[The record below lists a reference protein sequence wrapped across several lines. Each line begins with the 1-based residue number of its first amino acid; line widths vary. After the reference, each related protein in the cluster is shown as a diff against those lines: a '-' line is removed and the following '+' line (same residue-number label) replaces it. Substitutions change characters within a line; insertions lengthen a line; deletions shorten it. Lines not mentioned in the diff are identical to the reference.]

1 MAALRFMISD
11 RALRVISTLGI
22 GLALILTLSGHAALA
37 RQDSAN
43 EAKVVLKELNDSGV
57 AGYASL
63 VASGDQTK
71 VSMNVTGVLGDNP
84 THIHQGTCSDLD
96 PNPQFPLTN
105 IVLPSST
112 LTGTSDTLVDVP
124 LEDLLSSPH
133 LILIHK
139 SVKEIGTYLACGN
152 IVPGAL
158 TAKQKAQATSG
169 APLPNTGIGFGS
181 TSSLT
186 ARTTWLA
193 LVATELIL
201 ISALVMV
208 RRSSALAARERK
220 RPFDRS

>member
-1 MAALRFMISD
+1 MAAMRL
-11 RALRVISTLGI
+11 VISSSAIRVMGTLGI
-22 GLALILTLSGHAALA
+22 GLILGLGLPGGITVA
-37 RQDSAN
+37 RQNTAD
-43 EAKVVLKELNDSGV
+43 EAKVELTQLNESGV
-57 AGYASL
+57 TGFASL
-63 VASGDQTK
+63 VAKGNQTQ

-139 SVKEIGTYLACGN
+139 SQKDIGTYLACGN

-158 TAKQKAQATSG
+158 TAEQKAQGASG
-169 APLPNTGIGFGS
+169 APLPSTGVGFGS
-181 TSSLT
+181 DLSL
-186 ARTTWLA
+186 ANRTTWLV
-193 LVATELIL
+193 LVAAELIL
-201 ISALVMV
+201 ISALIMM
-208 RRSSALAARERK
+208 RRSWASAARK
-220 RPFDRS
+220 K